1 MVHLVPAEGPRRSQL
16 QAEVDV
22 AVLTDLKAI
31 AIYILAALV
40 VVLGLST
47 WQYRRMFKASDF
59 ALTTQNDA
67 IKARNAEA
75 NRRLI
80 QLTNERDGKQ
90 AELDK
95 RHAAQ
100 EKSDVIAVTQIAAD
114 DRRQRAAPVVVR
126 VRGCARVA
134 GGGGGGAAS
143 PAAAGAGPG
152 PADPSPAGGL
162 LSEAGSRRLA
172 DALTEIEKMGAAY
185 ASCRADTYSLRG
197 LPAPE

>member
-1 MVHLVPAEGPRRSQL
+1 MAL
-16 QAEVDV
+16 
-22 AVLTDLKAI
+22 LTDLKAI
-31 AIYILAALV
+31 ALYILAALV

-47 WQYRRMFKASDF
+47 WQYRRMFRASDY
-59 ALTTQNDA
+59 ALTTQTDA

-95 RHAAQ
+95 RRAAQ
-100 EKSDVIAVTQIAAD
+100 EKNDATAVTQVAAD

-126 VRGCARVA
+126 VRECTSDARVS
-134 GGGGGGAAS
+134 GGGAAG
-143 PAAAGAGPG
+143 PVAAGAGPG
-152 PADPSPAGGL
+152 PADQSSASGVLPDAG
-162 LSEAGSRRLA
+162 ARRLA
-172 DALTEIEKMGAAY
+172 DALTEIETLSAAY

-197 LPAPE
+197 LSAPE